1 MSPLL
6 ALACT
11 NPKKLF
17 IRNGCAPF
25 AGRAPRCP
33 GLADLMHQGA
43 ASVGGPFSLKSL
55 AVVLI
60 AFVVEIESVLFAK
73 TRIMRVHLVDEV
85 VPGLG

>member
-1 MSPLL
+1 
-6 ALACT
+6 
-11 NPKKLF
+11 
-17 IRNGCAPF
+17 
-25 AGRAPRCP
+25 
-33 GLADLMHQGA
+33 MHQGA